1 MIVEKNQG
9 PCRPGVKCP
18 TVDPDLTNPSKPIRL
33 MKLKEVQRLVESEDR
48 IVVTFM
54 GGVYDI
60 TDFTGHPGGYGR
72 LEMVAG
78 YDLEPFWKI
87 YTQHN
92 RGHIL
97 QYLQR
102 YQIGRLSDDEAEVQR
117 LSTPEFDNPY
127 KNDPPPYDTLLTNT
141 RYPYNAEG
149 RLRNLADSFFTP
161 AGQHYVRNHGLVP
174 DIKPDEYRL
183 TVRGVG
189 CEEKVITLDE
199 LKDSNR
205 FEQVDVTTVIQC
217 NGNRREDYHFINPG
231 VPAFG
236 PPHWVAGAIGNATWT
251 GVRLRDVLKDAGL
264 PLDEISLNRASLPE
278 GADNISF
285 KGYDHDEVGN
295 NYCCSIPIEK
305 GIDPYGDVILAF
317 KMNGED
323 IPRAHGYPVRVIVPG
338 NAGARNCKFLE
349 RITVTPNPCLNA
361 GNWKQYAV
369 HAPDVPLFKLAEFEE
384 HHVELK
390 MDPVVQDMPVQSM
403 ICTPSAWDTLKLQ
416 GSKDHPTI
424 KVKGFAW
431 GGGGSGVNRVDVS
444 SDGGQTFTRAELLA
458 KPVQQR
464 RGAEWSW
471 QLFEKEIPLTPEQ
484 AESIKKGEKID
495 VILTSKALNTS
506 WNSQPEHP
514 EANYNPHGCC
524 VNHWYKV
531 PISIDPNA
539 TSDKRGE
546 QGDFENK
553 PTGGSFR
560 APFKNFEP
568 PPKLADKRNMEK
580 NLGNNAQ

>member
-1 MIVEKNQG
+1 
-9 PCRPGVKCP
+9 
-18 TVDPDLTNPSKPIRL
+18 

-264 PLDEISLNRASLPE
+264 PLDEVRRSEERREAGSKRNPPNLNKQLTTLPKSLRSPHRSPSTGHPFPKGLTTSPSRATTTTRLETTTAVPSRSRRALILTATLSLP
-278 GADNISF
+278 S
-285 KGYDHDEVGN
+285 
-295 NYCCSIPIEK
+295 
-305 GIDPYGDVILAF
+305 
-317 KMNGED
+317 
-323 IPRAHGYPVRVIVPG
+323 R
-338 NAGARNCKFLE
+338 
-349 RITVTPNPCLNA
+349 
-361 GNWKQYAV
+361 
-369 HAPDVPLFKLAEFEE
+369 
-384 HHVELK
+384 
-390 MDPVVQDMPVQSM
+390 
-403 ICTPSAWDTLKLQ
+403 
-416 GSKDHPTI
+416 
-424 KVKGFAW
+424 
-431 GGGGSGVNRVDVS
+431 
-444 SDGGQTFTRAELLA
+444 
-458 KPVQQR
+458 
-464 RGAEWSW
+464 
-471 QLFEKEIPLTPEQ
+471 
-484 AESIKKGEKID
+484 
-495 VILTSKALNTS
+495 
-506 WNSQPEHP
+506 
-514 EANYNPHGCC
+514 
-524 VNHWYKV
+524 
-531 PISIDPNA
+531 
-539 TSDKRGE
+539 
-546 QGDFENK
+546 
-553 PTGGSFR
+553 
-560 APFKNFEP
+560 
-568 PPKLADKRNMEK
+568 
-580 NLGNNAQ
+580 